1 MENILY
7 YFCSDQ
13 KFQNFV
19 KAQTVSIFMLT
30 VQILHFRSHLLM
42 LASQGGTP
50 LTFERLLFMFLG
62 DEEHRPT
69 DKDQTLETLLNSVS
83 GLSLF

>member
-1 MENILY
+1 
-7 YFCSDQ
+7 
-13 KFQNFV
+13 
-19 KAQTVSIFMLT
+19 
-30 VQILHFRSHLLM
+30 M